1 MSQNNETKT
10 DITVQD
16 IASVKAIIEL
26 ASSRGAFKPSEMV
39 PVGQLY
45 NKIEAFLN
53 SLPTQEPSQVQDE
66 VQSEGTE

>member
-45 NKIEAFLN
+45 NKIETFLN
-53 SLPTQEPSQVQDE
+53 SLPTQDPSPTPDQVQSGDAE
-66 VQSEGTE
+66 